1 MSNYDSYNKIIDQYM
16 EQSEVNSALLLTA
29 PWGSGK
35 SYYIENVLKK
45 HMEEN
50 NKDIINISLYGVCS
64 LGEITNIIL
73 NRAVLYCKAIKDIG
87 KSNVVTDLKK
97 LRENSPYAKI
107 ITSKASLFLSGL
119 VNKFA
124 DAFNLS
130 EPDEDV
136 KNLFELID
144 SKKLLVVLEDAERTN
159 INIADLLGYIN
170 NLVDCANMKIL
181 LVANEN
187 IFLKRKNSSTERRL
201 IIKDKQK
208 DEEKDIE
215 VEKYKEYKEKTISDT
230 IRFQAMRDET
240 IKNILFHFDK
250 TYVLKNNKFMNLFDM
265 ITKTMDGHTCYNYR
279 TLKFALQ
286 KVVDYFGDSINTR
299 DGRFFYAVAYSILRF
314 SIQIRENRE
323 SDGFEE
329 SSILGISSL
338 KQYVEGDISVTTHID
353 DFEKSYIEYI
363 NKYEKDSNAT
373 KLIKQLE
380 MWFEL
385 PQAELED
392 LILEVANAI
401 KTDKISCEYYKDIMY
416 FILLSKDLVDIDKEI
431 DECKLICLNKLK
443 DKSTDVDCINTDFG
457 YDLSIV
463 NGDTRYDE
471 YKQFVAEIK
480 TIISSRKNQSIEQAM
495 LYDNLEK
502 FCTVIRNKEKEIHSM
517 HEFMSKI
524 DVNKLADLIIKSEPK
539 QIQSFRRVLKTIYNV
554 VNIKDVYPNDY
565 NNVELLYNRINSK
578 NKNVK
583 DKVAK
588 FILKFLSD
596 ELFNYLELLK

>member
-187 IFLKRKNSSTERRL
+187 IFLKRKNSSTE
-201 IIKDKQK
+201 
-208 DEEKDIE
+208 
-215 VEKYKEYKEKTISDT
+215 
-230 IRFQAMRDET
+230 
-240 IKNILFHFDK
+240 
-250 TYVLKNNKFMNLFDM
+250 
-265 ITKTMDGHTCYNYR
+265 
-279 TLKFALQ
+279 
-286 KVVDYFGDSINTR
+286 
-299 DGRFFYAVAYSILRF
+299 
-314 SIQIRENRE
+314 
-323 SDGFEE
+323 
-329 SSILGISSL
+329 
-338 KQYVEGDISVTTHID
+338 
-353 DFEKSYIEYI
+353 
-363 NKYEKDSNAT
+363 
-373 KLIKQLE
+373 
-380 MWFEL
+380 
-385 PQAELED
+385 
-392 LILEVANAI
+392 
-401 KTDKISCEYYKDIMY
+401 
-416 FILLSKDLVDIDKEI
+416 
-431 DECKLICLNKLK
+431 
-443 DKSTDVDCINTDFG
+443 
-457 YDLSIV
+457 
-463 NGDTRYDE
+463 
-471 YKQFVAEIK
+471 
-480 TIISSRKNQSIEQAM
+480 
-495 LYDNLEK
+495 
-502 FCTVIRNKEKEIHSM
+502 
-517 HEFMSKI
+517 
-524 DVNKLADLIIKSEPK
+524 
-539 QIQSFRRVLKTIYNV
+539 
-554 VNIKDVYPNDY
+554 
-565 NNVELLYNRINSK
+565 
-578 NKNVK
+578 
-583 DKVAK
+583 
-588 FILKFLSD
+588 
-596 ELFNYLELLK
+596 